1 MSLPRGSDFGSCL
14 DIFII
19 ESKCGSKGYCM
30 RADTVSSV
38 CPPPLSQMSDFV
50 FLAICSHCAALPD
63 RRHSERLGSVNCKG
77 MWHSFLKLQMFR
89 WILRADFCQFSTVVF
104 GESVSGA
111 DCVYPKLQPWL
122 AATDWT
128 PAKIYIGTS
137 HIYSYL
143 FYGGQFKIL
152 ISTIITQITIK
163 HENVTAYFLTCN
175 MFVLLSC

>member
-1 MSLPRGSDFGSCL
+1 MFGYIYYWIRVWQQRLLYEGWHGFLCL
-14 DIFII
+14 
-19 ESKCGSKGYCM
+19 
-30 RADTVSSV
+30 
-38 CPPPLSQMSDFV
+38 PPPLSQMSDFV

-77 MWHSFLKLQMFR
+77 MWHSFLKLRMFR

-163 HENVTAYFLTCN
+163 HENVTAYLLTCN